1 MSYPTLEATVA
12 AKRESRVAA
21 RELRIRAII
30 NKANALA
37 TNMNSSVAELEFMQA
52 LRAEFGDGQGFEA
65 AWEDACHNAGWND
78 DAGDYTANLNADDR
92 FDRSR
97 RTDLAVAMGVVL

>member
-52 LRAEFGDGQGFEA
+52 LRAELGDGKGFDA
-65 AWEDACHNAGWND
+65 AWEDACSEAGWND
-78 DAGDYTANLNADDR
+78 EAGDYTANLTAADE

-97 RTDLAVAMGVVL
+97 RIDLLSAWGR